1 MNETVDAGRA
11 HCSSGDLQRY
21 FERVGYRGPRAASFE
36 VLQQLHTHHIEA
48 IPFEAIDVLLGRPI
62 NLELD
67 VLISKLV
74 HGGRG
79 GYCFEQNLL
88 FRGVLLALGFN
99 VQSLIAR
106 SRWGRPLTEH
116 RPRTHLALRVRC
128 AGADWLADVGSPR
141 GLLSHPVRL
150 DDRSAQPGRLEAL
163 RLTPTG
169 PELRLEAEGAQGW
182 LPVYDLV
189 LAPQYDADLMAANW
203 FAATHPTSPFRQ
215 ALIASRALPDGRL
228 TLLENR
234 LTIRLRGRAPE
245 RRRLSA
251 DGLILSL
258 AEDFDLGVEP
268 GWAGMIAAA
277 VARGDRLGAEA

>member
-1 MNETVDAGRA
+1 MNETMDQSPAQ
-11 HCSSGDLQRY
+11 CSSGDLRRY
-21 FERVGYRGPRAASFE
+21 FERVGYRGPPAATFE
-36 VLQQLHTHHIEA
+36 VLQQLQTLHI
-48 IPFEAIDVLLGRPI
+48 EAIDVLLGRPVD
-62 NLELD
+62 LDLD
-67 VLISKLV
+67 VLTSKLV
-74 HGGRG
+74 RGRRG
-79 GYCFEQNLL
+79 GYCFEHNLL
-88 FRGVLLALGFN
+88 FRGVLLALGFD

-106 SRWGRPLTEH
+106 SRWGRPLSEH

-128 AGADWLADVGSPR
+128 AGEDWLADVGSPR
-141 GLLSHPVRL
+141 GLLRHPIRL

-163 RLTPTG
+163 RLTSTG

-251 DGLILSL
+251 DGLAHSL
-258 AEDFDLGVEP
+258 AEDFGLAVEP
-268 GWAGMIAAA
+268 GWADMIDAA
-277 VARGDRLGAEA
+277 VARGDRLGAGA